1 MCQTPYWAL
10 GIHTEQ
16 VTHEPCPPGASKW
29 MGEVYVLQRIRKT
42 DVYSRTGLE
51 LESLSRCY
59 DKTQPTLD
67 RQGQDEERKDT
78 KQSPAGRGGKLM
90 G

>member
-1 MCQTPYWAL
+1 MCQTPHWAL

-16 VTHEPCPPGASKW
+16 VTHDPCSPGASKW
-29 MGEVYVLQRIRKT
+29 MGEVHVHQIIRKT
-42 DVYSRTGLE
+42 DVYSRTELE
-51 LESLSRCY
+51 LESMSRCY

-67 RQGQDEERKDT
+67 RRGQDEERKDT
-78 KQSPAGRGGKLM
+78 KRSPAGRGGKLM

>member
-10 GIHTEQ
+10 GVHTEQ
-16 VTHEPCPPGASKW
+16 VTHDHCPPGASKW
-29 MGEVYVLQRIRKT
+29 MGEVHVHHIIRKT

-51 LESLSRCY
+51 LESMSRCY
-59 DKTQPTLD
+59 DNTQATLD
-67 RQGQDEERKDT
+67 RQGQDEERKDI
-78 KQSPAGRGGKLM
+78 KRSPAGRGGKLM